1 MSVEPVFTCS
11 GTSTNRR
18 TDSRIGDRFN
28 NGGDVSR
35 KKPPPKADEYSAFKN
50 VLNKV
55 AKVPKAE
62 ADEQETKYQRER
74 KKRRA
79 G

>member
-1 MSVEPVFTCS
+1 M
-11 GTSTNRR
+11 
-18 TDSRIGDRFN
+18 
-28 NGGDVSR
+28 SR